1 MTETATLVVARVAA
15 GLGTIQ
21 SARTPS
27 FQLFCCNFGSTHSI
41 HHFWVPDPFHTRRLT
56 APAVGQSA

>member
-1 MTETATLVVARVAA
+1 VLNRWY
-15 GLGTIQ
+15 LL
-21 SARTPS
+21 P

-41 HHFWVPDPFHTRRLT
+41 HHFWVPDPFHMRRLT